1 MTPVRY
7 WLVLTDP
14 GSRCGTTEPA
24 RTSNASKPAVC
35 RLWESWGDAGGRYV
49 ESDASGQT
57 GRRPPVRRSLVLV
70 VACGFVAIS
79 VAVLVLTLS
88 QSGHLQPRAVR
99 APATIAPPTHAV
111 QPGPI
116 SARIVTRTH
125 RMSAGSTMT
134 GALLLTNKTA
144 HAITLPRIQPGANY
158 CAPRW
163 WVVLTTPGSPK
174 PNPATPASCLLEP
187 FVVQPGRNRFP
198 FTLRAQS
205 LACAGAPLPC
215 ATLDNLTPGT
225 YVATL
230 IGNLPVPTPPRNIV
244 RVHR

>member
-1 MTPVRY
+1 M
-7 WLVLTDP
+7 
-14 GSRCGTTEPA
+14 
-24 RTSNASKPAVC
+24 
-35 RLWESWGDAGGRYV
+35 

-57 GRRPPVRRSLVLV
+57 GGRPRVRRSLVLV

-79 VAVLVLTLS
+79 VAALVLTLTH
-88 QSGHLQPRAVR
+88 SGHLQRRAVR
-99 APATIAPPTHAV
+99 APATIAPPAHAV

-116 SARIVTRTH
+116 LARIVTRTH
-125 RMSAGSTMT
+125 TVRAGSAMT

-144 HAITLPRIQPGANY
+144 HAITRPRIQPGANY

-174 PNPATPASCLLEP
+174 PDPATPASCLLEP

-205 LACAGAPLPC
+205 LACALGPVPC
-215 ATLDNLTPGT
+215 ASLDDLLPGT